1 MESAWKARRRQR
13 RGIDIGGG
21 GHCTLYIDIG
31 GGGGGEP
38 RAERCIESGSIRQGK
53 ARAIQTSRAAE
64 QMQTAAVFSS
74 AAEGESEQ
82 QS

>member
-1 MESAWKARRRQR
+1 MESAWEARRQQR

-21 GHCTLYIDIG
+21 GGCTLYIDIG

-38 RAERCIESGSIRQGK
+38 RAERCIESSSIRQGK
-53 ARAIQTSRAAE
+53 ATAIQTSRAEANS
-64 QMQTAAVFSS
+64 SS

>member
-1 MESAWKARRRQR
+1 MESAWEARRQQR
-13 RGIDIGGG
+13 RG
-21 GHCTLYIDIG
+21 IDIG

-64 QMQTAAVFSS
+64 QRQTAAVFSS
-74 AAEGESEQ
+74 AVEGESEQ